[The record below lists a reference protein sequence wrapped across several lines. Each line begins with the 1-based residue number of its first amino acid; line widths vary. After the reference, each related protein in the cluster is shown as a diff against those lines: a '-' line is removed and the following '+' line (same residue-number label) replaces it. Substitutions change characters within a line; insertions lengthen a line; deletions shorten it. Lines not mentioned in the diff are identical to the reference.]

1 MPVIRFSPEGL
12 QPNTP
17 YDHVAI
23 GTGARQV
30 HVSGQVAYDAEGALV
45 APGDL
50 AGQVSQALRNSAR
63 ALCGAGAGFPDVVRM
78 TFYVT
83 SWTPD
88 MIVPFMEGVNAVA
101 AEAELPSPM
110 PPASLIGVDQLFE
123 PDVLVEL
130 EVTAVLD

>member
-1 MPVIRFSPEGL
+1 
-12 QPNTP
+12 
-17 YDHVAI
+17 
-23 GTGARQV
+23 
-30 HVSGQVAYDAEGALV
+30 
-45 APGDL
+45 
-50 AGQVSQALRNSAR
+50 
-63 ALCGAGAGFPDVVRM
+63 M

-101 AEAELPSPM
+101 AEVELPSPM